1 MNTHELPMILF
12 TVLSQMSVGAFVAL
26 GVVQILAVGRYP
38 RSVID
43 RLADPALLAIG
54 PTLVL
59 GLIASM
65 FHGRKRALDDNHGNR
80 GMRP

>member
-26 GVVQILAVGRYP
+26 GVVQILAMGRYP

-59 GLIASM
+59 GLMGGTTFFDEIGKG
-65 FHGRKRALDDNHGNR
+65 HGGSS
-80 GMRP
+80 GG